1 MIKYFEKEDLENAK
15 RYAAIKS
22 AAIVDDELRLEC
34 NNGNT
39 MAIVL
44 TPYEY
49 DALEESKK
57 LDGSVY
63 YIINEDK
70 CMLQRGD
77 NLLDLDKIESG
88 IEFKWDGERIIETYK

>member
-44 TPYEY
+44 TSYEY

-57 LDGSVY
+57 LDGSMY
-63 YIINEDK
+63 YIVNEDK
-70 CMLQRGD
+70 YMLQVGD

-88 IEFKWDGERIIETYK
+88 IEFKCDGERIVETYK